1 MSNSKFKWQVQ
12 AAAFS
17 IFLLGL
23 LGGALGLNAYQVW
36 FGGGARGAASSNT
49 RRQHFEQIFDQLELD
64 EAQKADVQ
72 KVVSE
77 TRGEIQTLK
86 KDGDA
91 HVREIRA
98 RADERFKQVFNPEQ
112 YEKFARLR
120 DEFRQNEKQRR

>member
-1 MSNSKFKWQVQ
+1 MSSSKFKWQVQ

-36 FGGGARGAASSNT
+36 FGGGAASSGT
-49 RRQHFEQIFDQLELD
+49 KPRQRFEQIFEQLELD
-64 EAQKADVQ
+64 DAQKADVQ
-72 KVVSE
+72 KIVAD
-77 TRGEIQTLK
+77 TRGEIQVLK

-98 RADERFKQVFNPEQ
+98 RADERFKQVFNPQQ

-120 DEFRQNEKQRR
+120 DEFRQTEKERR